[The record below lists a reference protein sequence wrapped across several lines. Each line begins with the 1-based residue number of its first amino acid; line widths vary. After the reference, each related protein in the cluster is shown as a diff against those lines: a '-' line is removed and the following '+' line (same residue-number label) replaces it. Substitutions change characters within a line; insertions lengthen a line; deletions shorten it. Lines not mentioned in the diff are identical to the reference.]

1 MKQILKNKTAL
12 IIGNGSKFI
21 DAITKQ
27 FIHQGAQAVFCLDVP
42 NQNKRK
48 PLTEIEAE
56 ILQNG
61 QLEKFKFP
69 DIFHYI
75 KNKFQSLDVVV
86 NDLNCISLKDVQAQ
100 NVKYHYKDYDLGI
113 EIICY
118 CMDKIFEIMIKN
130 KTAGSIINI
139 LPSFGN
145 TKSID
150 KEKNIIY
157 RGALSSLSKHW
168 AVTFGRNNMRV
179 NAISPGYILDESYSI
194 EDQINETVYLKRCG
208 SINEVVNVVTF
219 LASEEANY
227 VTGSIIK
234 VDGGKIM

>member
-12 IIGNGSKFI
+12 IIGNGSKFVK
-21 DAITKQ
+21 AITKQ
-27 FIHQGAQAVFCLDVP
+27 FNYQGAQAVLCLDVVD
-42 NQNKRK
+42 QNNRK
-48 PLTEIEAE
+48 PLAELEAK

-61 QLEKFKFP
+61 HLEKFKLP

-86 NDLNCISLKDVQAQ
+86 NDLNSTSLKDVQER
-100 NVKYHYKDYDLGI
+100 NVNFHYKDYDLGI
-113 EIICY
+113 ERVCY

-139 LPSFGN
+139 LPNFGN

-150 KEKNIIY
+150 EEKNIIY

-168 AVTFGRNNMRV
+168 AVTFGKNNMRV
-179 NAISPGYILDESYSI
+179 NAVSPGYILDESYSI
-194 EDQINETVYLKRCG
+194 EDQINENVYLKRCG
-208 SINEVVNVVTF
+208 SINEVLNVVTF